1 MVNDCVFEYNNYM
14 RKFKIFISIFT
25 LYEFM
30 MLTILQIPRYC
41 VGIFNVNFCAHT
53 TFKYF
58 LFCIMLPIIS
68 CIFFWWI
75 PEISRL
81 FCPRACNATIQPQ
94 PKSSGD
100 VLSEI
105 ISKKDTLKIQSIFF
119 NFKLSAY
126 KRDFFCLFQYLEYQ
140 FRIHKHQPEQY
151 LPLVHFPELE
161 IHFFH
166 HIPVS
171 YC

>member
-1 MVNDCVFEYNNYM
+1 M

-105 ISKKDTLKIQSIFF
+105 ISKKDIERFITALVIMGIQKFS
-119 NFKLSAY
+119 K
-126 KRDFFCLFQYLEYQ
+126 
-140 FRIHKHQPEQY
+140 KHPKTTA
-151 LPLVHFPELE
+151 VFDE
-161 IHFFH
+161 ILTT
-166 HIPVS
+166 IQKTNKNKTK
-171 YC
+171 